1 MSEEMDFGKLLEEQG
16 MKNIHNGEVLDGTVV
31 QVNDDAILLDI
42 GYKSD
47 GKVVKKEYTQD
58 NDARLEDLV
67 KPGDTIRVKVLKT
80 NDGDGYVALSYLR
93 ARETSNEEL
102 EKAYKDHTTVKGKVM
117 DAHKGLSV
125 TVSGTRV
132 FIPASL
138 VDDHY
143 VKDLN
148 QFVGKEIEF
157 YVSEYAPE
165 ERRII
170 GNRKELILE
179 QYEQKKQQFLAE
191 HKPGDVVEGKVK
203 RVESFGA
210 FIDLGGFDGL
220 LHISEM
226 GWGRTEHTTD
236 KYHEGD
242 VVKCFIKDIKE
253 VEKKGK
259 RRGKKAEEQPAEEEA
274 DAAKKDTQ
282 KTLQIALSTKFP
294 SDDPWLHIDE
304 KFPVGSV
311 VEGKVARIKEYGAF
325 VELAPGIDGLVHIS
339 EISHNHVDTVDSVLK
354 VGQTVKVMV
363 KEIKDGNK
371 IDLSMKDAEDQG
383 LTHYSTEE
391 NEEN

>member
-191 HKPGDVVEGKVK
+191 HKPG
-203 RVESFGA
+203 R
-210 FIDLGGFDGL
+210 
-220 LHISEM
+220 
-226 GWGRTEHTTD
+226 
-236 KYHEGD
+236 
-242 VVKCFIKDIKE
+242 CC
-253 VEKKGK
+253 
-259 RRGKKAEEQPAEEEA
+259 
-274 DAAKKDTQ
+274 
-282 KTLQIALSTKFP
+282 
-294 SDDPWLHIDE
+294 
-304 KFPVGSV
+304 
-311 VEGKVARIKEYGAF
+311 
-325 VELAPGIDGLVHIS
+325 
-339 EISHNHVDTVDSVLK
+339 
-354 VGQTVKVMV
+354 
-363 KEIKDGNK
+363 
-371 IDLSMKDAEDQG
+371 
-383 LTHYSTEE
+383 
-391 NEEN
+391 